1 MTLRF
6 LPIVGA
12 ALALSGCGASL
23 SGLTTGSLF
32 GGDSAPKAP
41 QVTND
46 PTTRAMQV
54 GSTAA
59 RAQKCGFNFDAV
71 KLKTNFLAAETPA
84 LTNPAD
90 AGKLGQIYD
99 TAFNGI
105 SKAVANQGEG
115 YCTGHK
121 TRTIKEALNR
131 HLAGDYT
138 PAPPEPQVDDD
149 DGLFGSL
156 SSDGSSSGVKQTL
169 PTNNLE

>member
-1 MTLRF
+1 MKPKLLLTTC
-6 LPIVGA
+6 A

-23 SGLTTGSLF
+23 PGLTTGSLF

-41 QVTND
+41 QITND

-59 RAQKCGFNFDAV
+59 RAQKCGFNFDPV

-90 AGKLGQIYD
+90 AGKLSQIYD
-99 TAFNGI
+99 TAFSGI

-115 YCTGHK
+115 YCTAQK

-138 PAPPEPQVDDD
+138 PTPPEPQPEEE
-149 DGLFGSL
+149 GLFGSL
-156 SSDGSSSGVKQTL
+156 SSDGSSPGVKQTL